1 MISFV
6 ASLLQKESAV
16 AKPGG
21 SVSTTINGNF
31 TDLNTVRNISLIQRS
46 ISRTMQRPSSGLE
59 INQASEGPAELVIS
73 EQMRSQIGSLTQ
85 QIKNLESNIN
95 RNNAADSAIAELR
108 DKLSEIRSVAV
119 AAANTAAAT
128 PEAGKAQQL
137 QTEDLVATF
146 NEQLANAEYA
156 GQKLLGGSSS
166 SLYRI
171 SPLGKLDVA
180 TPDMAAETL
189 EKIDEAGLA
198 LNAAQEAV
206 GAQSKNYYQS
216 TVRSL
221 QVASKNLTASE
232 SQVRDSDYG
241 LEQAVLLKQLLQQQS
256 GLAALSQGN
265 LTSDA
270 VFKLLN
276 A

>member
-1 MISFV
+1 M
-6 ASLLQKESAV
+6 
-16 AKPGG
+16 
-21 SVSTTINGNF
+21 STTINGNF